1 MNRGRRNNVY
11 MAEMKKKKKKKQVD
25 LAGLQKRIDKYEMN
39 VDLLVKRVGEVKE
52 HSEST
57 WDWIRDEYEL
67 LDNEIDGNNQEINES
82 IVLPLKRKRQRML
95 EQYKNQFYIM
105 QTELTRLNAIHN
117 REIEKQFEPLLEK
130 NKLKNKNLSTWTKWV
145 KYTILHWF
153 TLGLITVLQPLNYL
167 GFDIVLKRIIPKS
180 LLSFQEYDEE

>member
-1 MNRGRRNNVY
+1 MGVY
-11 MAEMKKKKKKKQVD
+11 MAEMKKKKKKEQVD

-95 EQYKNQFYIM
+95 DQYKNQFYIM
-105 QTELTRLNAIHN
+105 QTELT
-117 REIEKQFEPLLEK
+117 
-130 NKLKNKNLSTWTKWV
+130 
-145 KYTILHWF
+145 
-153 TLGLITVLQPLNYL
+153 
-167 GFDIVLKRIIPKS
+167 
-180 LLSFQEYDEE
+180 